1 MIAEV
6 LDGKKNPP
14 PIPYINNNRLIV
26 IGFNMYCNNPKLVY
40 EAIIITSPTVIKI
53 VLPTRDINFPVI
65 FDISTNPKGDVKL
78 TSPICQDERWLN
90 FSKIYG
96 GIIKP
101 KDVVPPKTNIANIED
116 EKDMFLNK
124 RKLMIG

>member
-14 PIPYINNNRLIV
+14 PIPYINNSRLIV
-26 IGFNMYCNNPKLVY
+26 TGFNMHCNNPKLVY
-40 EAIIITSPTVIKI
+40 AATIITSPTVIKI

>member
-1 MIAEV
+1 M
-6 LDGKKNPP
+6 
-14 PIPYINNNRLIV
+14 
-26 IGFNMYCNNPKLVY
+26 
-40 EAIIITSPTVIKI
+40 
-53 VLPTRDINFPVI
+53 LPTRDINFPVI

-78 TSPICQDERWLN
+78 TSPICQDERWLI

-116 EKDMFLNK
+116 ENDMFLNK
-124 RKLMIG
+124 RKLMIGWLVFSSHTINKQKVIINIKKLLYTDILKKEWWDQDVKLTNNCVLYTSPSPRD